1 MSFFDIFRRTLSGFL
16 WVAFILMIW
25 FHTKPKRSR
34 LHQLGT
40 YLFGFYIIGV
50 LVMTGI
56 GKLGSFSPQLA
67 WPPFESWSQSGR
79 LSTRFLEPFLNIVLF
94 FPLGFF
100 LPMLYRS
107 NRSFSQT
114 LLTGF
119 LFSLSIECLQMFSR
133 GISDVSDLIS
143 NTLGTGL
150 GFLFFLILQK
160 KFNLKPFLAPRKQ
173 GNQEEALLFISC
185 GIVMITIQPWL
196 ISTLFNLG

>member
-1 MSFFDIFRRTLSGFL
+1 MSFLDIFRRTLSGFI
-16 WVAFILMIW
+16 WIAFILMIW
-25 FHTKPKRSR
+25 FHIKPKGSR
-34 LHQLGT
+34 LHQLGA

-56 GKLGSFSPQLA
+56 GKLGLFSPRLA
-67 WPPFESWSQSGR
+67 WPPLESWSQAGS

-100 LPMLYRS
+100 LPLLYRS
-107 NRSFSQT
+107 NRSFSRT

-133 GISDVSDLIS
+133 GISDMSDLIC

-150 GFLFFLILQK
+150 GFFFFLILQK
-160 KFNLKPFLAPRKQ
+160 KVNFRPFLAPIKQ
-173 GNQEEALLFISC
+173 SKQEESLLFISC
-185 GIVMITIQPWL
+185 ELVMITIQPWL
-196 ISTLFNLG
+196 ISILFNLG